1 MPFHGTGCMHMVSLG
16 HESSVN
22 DDPPREGAPMPVNEL
37 DPSKTALVLIDL
49 QRGIT
54 AFPAAPH
61 ATAEVIV
68 NAARLADSFRAA
80 GAPVFL
86 VHVATSPD
94 GGDRLRALVDEPQ
107 AMRQPPADFSE
118 IVAELGPKEG
128 DIVVTKRQWGAF
140 YGTDLDLQLRRRG
153 ITTIVLGGIATNYG
167 VESTARDG
175 HERGYELVLVEDA
188 MSASSASDHA
198 FALARIFPRIGRV
211 CSSAEVLAALG
222 A

>member
-1 MPFHGTGCMHMVSLG
+1 
-16 HESSVN
+16 
-22 DDPPREGAPMPVNEL
+22 MPVTQL

-49 QRGIT
+49 QRGII
-54 AFPAAPH
+54 AFPAEPR
-61 ATAEVIV
+61 ATAEVIA
-68 NAARLADSFRAA
+68 NAVRLADSFRAA
-80 GAPVFL
+80 GAAVVL
-86 VHVATSPD
+86 VHVAIGAD
-94 GGDRLRALVDEPQ
+94 GGDRLRAQVDEPQ
-107 AMRQPPADFSE
+107 PMRQLPTDFAE

-175 HERGYELVLVEDA
+175 YERGYQLVLVEDA
-188 MSASSASDHA
+188 MSARSASDHA
-198 FALARIFPRIGRV
+198 FAFDRIFPRIGRV
-211 CSSAEVLAALG
+211 CRTADVIAALG

>member
-1 MPFHGTGCMHMVSLG
+1 
-16 HESSVN
+16 
-22 DDPPREGAPMPVNEL
+22 MPVTQL

-49 QRGIT
+49 QRGII
-54 AFPAAPH
+54 AFHAEPR
-61 ATAEVIV
+61 ATAEVIA
-68 NAARLADSFRAA
+68 NAVRLADSFRAA
-80 GAPVFL
+80 GAAVVL
-86 VHVATSPD
+86 VHVAIGAD
-94 GGDRLRALVDEPQ
+94 GGDRLRAQVDEPQ
-107 AMRQPPADFSE
+107 PMRQLPTDFAE

-175 HERGYELVLVEDA
+175 YERGYQLVLVEDA
-188 MSASSASDHA
+188 MSARSASDHA
-198 FALARIFPRIGRV
+198 FAFDRIFPRIGRV
-211 CSSAEVLAALG
+211 CRTADVIAALG